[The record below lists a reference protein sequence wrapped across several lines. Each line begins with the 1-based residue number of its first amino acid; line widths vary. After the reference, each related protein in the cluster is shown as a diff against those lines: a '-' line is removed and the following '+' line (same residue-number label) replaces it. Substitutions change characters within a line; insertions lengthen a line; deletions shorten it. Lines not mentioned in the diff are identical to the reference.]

1 MPREY
6 SRNCANT
13 SSTLSSSSPRATFAQ
28 TTHTHTSTFTQTHAD
43 YSATA
48 HRADSG
54 SWHAHAAARH
64 VGVVC
69 ARDATCALFVRC
81 LCHVC
86 EPYGEDIAARVL
98 QRKREVPVEADL
110 RLRVLHSTPVS
121 TPQYPCEYSTVPCKY
136 STVPCKYPSRPTFAC
151 KALHRWYSMIT
162 RARSRLHRLRP
173 AQVGPRPSKWERLSG
188 TRGRTDLGVRA
199 VLPPE

>member
-1 MPREY
+1 MSTYASTMPREY

-28 TTHTHTSTFTQTHAD
+28 THAHTRQPSRKPTQTIVPQP
-43 YSATA
+43 TEPT
-48 HRADSG
+48 
-54 SWHAHAAARH
+54 AAAGMH
-64 VGVVC
+64 MQPL
-69 ARDATCALFVRC
+69 ATWALFVREMPRVRC
-81 LCHVC
+81 LCVVC
-86 EPYGEDIAARVL
+86 ATCASRTA
-98 QRKREVPVEADL
+98 KTL
-110 RLRVLHSTPVS
+110 RLEFFSGNG
-121 TPQYPCEYSTVPCKY
+121 
-136 STVPCKYPSRPTFAC
+136 KYPSRPTFAC

-173 AQVGPRPSKWERLSG
+173 AQVGPRLSKWERLSG